1 MHFTWRGRR
10 SHFHDKS
17 IDVISWINSTWS
29 ETPRFCPVEPKQ
41 APLVPV
47 HSQSARPSLESH
59 SQNCATTGSQPFTI
73 FNNKWFQT
81 SVSDPGSWDSR
92 RLEPASLF
100 YIRAL
105 FGKGF
110 SYLLEWFVSDD
121 LIGWSRGQ
129 GPPPRRSVLLFR
141 FTPTVSVVASESET
155 FRIQHRLIEST
166 AWRKK
171 TTPTKTRQEPT
182 KLLLAGAPL
191 P

>member
-1 MHFTWRGRR
+1 MVGEEEP
-10 SHFHDKS
+10 FHDKS
-17 IDVISWINSTWS
+17 IDVICRLNSTWS
-29 ETPRFCPVEPKQ
+29 ETPRFCPVERNK
-41 APLVPV
+41 
-47 HSQSARPSLESH
+47 HLESH
-59 SQNCATTGSQPFTI
+59 SNNCATTGSQPFTI

-81 SVSDPGSWDSR
+81 SVSDPGSWGDSR

-110 SYLLEWFVSDD
+110 SYLVEWVASDD

-129 GPPPRRSVLLFR
+129 DTPLRSVLLFR